1 MTTLEKIINKTLF
14 GVCVI
19 VIVYAVSVGVTSGT
33 PKAATP
39 ATQAAHVCE
48 VTLKDLKALMVVIDK
63 KLATRDNIMEGLQR
77 QLYNK
82 QNGVKKK

>member
-39 ATQAAHVCE
+39 AHVCD
-48 VTLKDLKALMVVIDK
+48 VTRKDLNDMMAEIDK
-63 KLATRDNIMEGLQR
+63 KFATRDNQIEGLQR
-77 QLYNK
+77 QMYKK
-82 QNGVKKK
+82 QGVGK